1 MDQDERRSVSCY
13 PNKQWRCHLWAAHR
27 QIAKSFNRHGI
38 VTFFMMHQRNIPVR
52 SIVKLRMLIRALPPL
67 ILLAAIASAGCW
79 QGRSAVGRDYE
90 TAAVKRQDIEIVVSA
105 TGVVQPV
112 RIIEVKSKGSGEIV
126 ELPVESGDYVRAGS
140 VLARLYPRD
149 AQNQYAQAN
158 AEVEAARAGLA
169 TAESEFK
176 RATSLRDAQL
186 LPETDFETKRLE
198 VINARAQLIR
208 AQTQL
213 DIAAERLRETTVV
226 APVSGRI
233 IEKGVEL
240 GNVVSSAVSQ
250 VSGGTTLM
258 KMADLREVEIRA
270 LVDETDIGR
279 VHAGQEVR
287 IRVDAFPGQIFRGS
301 ILKIEPQAVVDQNV
315 TMFPVLVRI
324 PNEQEILR
332 PGMNAEVDIFIARY
346 EDVLALPNEAIKTPR
361 DAVTA
366 AAAVGLS
373 AEEVRASLGSE
384 GPSGGVPG
392 GNDAQTARANTGT
405 AAPQPGSG
413 QPGQRRG
420 GAMRPQGQAAPAQTA
435 GGESR
440 RSGGPASF
448 GVVFKLQDN
457 KPVPARVA
465 LGVSNWD
472 FTQVLGGLK
481 ENDTVIILPS
491 STLLRQ
497 QEEFRNRMR
506 GVSGVP
512 GMGGGGRGPR

>member
-1 MDQDERRSVSCY
+1 
-13 PNKQWRCHLWAAHR
+13 
-27 QIAKSFNRHGI
+27 
-38 VTFFMMHQRNIPVR
+38 
-52 SIVKLRMLIRALPPL
+52 MLIRALPLL
-67 ILLAAIASAGCW
+67 ILLAAIASPGCW
-79 QGRSAVGRDYE
+79 QGSSAVGRDYE
-90 TAAVKRQDIEIVVSA
+90 TAAVQRQDIEIVVSA

-112 RIIEVKSKGSGEIV
+112 RVIEVKSKGSGEIV

-158 AEVEAARAGLA
+158 AEVEAARARLA

-198 VINARAQLIR
+198 VVNARAQLIR

-213 DIAAERLRETTVV
+213 DIAAERLRETTVI

-279 VHAGQEVR
+279 VHPGQEVR
-287 IRVDAFPGQIFRGS
+287 IRVDAFPGQIFRGL
-301 ILKIEPQAVVDQNV
+301 ILKIEPQAIVDQNV

-366 AAAVGLS
+366 GAAVGLS
-373 AEEVRASLGSE
+373 AEEVRASLGR
-384 GPSGGVPG
+384 GGATTTG
-392 GNDAQTARANTGT
+392 GAGTTLPEDARRSISRAPAGARSAPLLPAVTST
-405 AAPQPGSG
+405 AAGPEER
-413 QPGQRRG
+413 RRG
-420 GAMRPQGQAAPAQTA
+420 GMRPQGP
-435 GGESR
+435 S
-440 RSGGPASF
+440 SV
-448 GVVFKLQDN
+448 GVVFKLENN
-457 KPVPARVA
+457 KPVPVQVA

-472 FTQVLGGLK
+472 YTQVLRGL
-481 ENDTVIILPS
+481 EQNDTVIILPS

-512 GMGGGGRGPR
+512 GMGRGGRGAR